1 MSDMDRRSFLTA
13 LARAGLGASA
23 LAPLARWAQGAVAAP
38 RTAPPH
44 PAHAATTI
52 APRTPPADHAEL
64 IVRNDRPEHW
74 ETTVEALG
82 RSWITP
88 NPRFFARSHLSTPSL
103 DPATWRLEVAGKVA
117 TPLSLSLAELK
128 AMPATDA
135 TVTLECAGNG
145 RGLYRLP
152 STSGTQ
158 WERGA
163 VGTAAWRGVKLSDL
177 LERAGVSSEAR
188 HVWFEAAD
196 RAPMPGAPPFLRSI
210 PIEKAKED
218 VVLAWAMNGE
228 PLPTIHGAPL
238 RAMVPGW
245 FGMAS
250 AKWLTRVRLEATP
263 SDNYFM
269 ATGYRYRYPGEDP
282 AAAPPVETLRVKSL
296 ITRPLEGETVTL
308 VGPKRRGGKPRLH
321 VTGFAWAGPAG
332 VRLVE
337 VSVDGGREWRPAGF
351 MGETAPGA
359 WRGWATEIEVPAPAT
374 VTVMARATDN
384 TGDVQPLAARGNAG
398 GYGNNSIHAVK
409 ARVHV

>member
-23 LAPLARWAQGAVAAP
+23 LVPLARWAEGAVAA
-38 RTAPPH
+38 RSA
-44 PAHAATTI
+44 PAHHAPVTI
-52 APRTPPADHAEL
+52 APRPTPADHAEI

-82 RSWITP
+82 RSWNTP
-88 NPRFFARSHLSTPSL
+88 NARFFARSHLSTPSL
-103 DPATWRLEVAGKVA
+103 DAATWRLEVAGKVA
-117 TPLSLSLAELK
+117 TPLGLSLAELQ
-128 AMPATDA
+128 AMPGTEAM
-135 TVTLECAGNG
+135 VTLECAGNG
-145 RGLYRLP
+145 RGLFRLP

-163 VGTAAWRGVKLSDL
+163 VGTATWRGVKLGDVL
-177 LERAGVSSEAR
+177 DRAGVQPEAK

-196 RAPMPGAPPFLRSI
+196 RAPMPGVPPFVRSI
-210 PIEKAKED
+210 PLEKARDD
-218 VVLAWAMNGE
+218 VLLAWAMNGE
-228 PLPTIHGAPL
+228 PLPAIHGAPL
-238 RAMVPGW
+238 RAVVPGW

-250 AKWLTRVRLEATP
+250 AKWLTRVRLEAAP

-282 AAAPPVETLRVKSL
+282 AAAPPVEALRIKSL
-296 ITRPLEGETVTL
+296 ITRPLDGENVTL

-321 VTGFAWAGPAG
+321 VQGFAWAGPAG

-337 VSVDGGREWRPAGF
+337 VSVDGGKEWRPAGF
-351 MGETAPGA
+351 MGATAPGA
-359 WRGWATEIEVPAPAT
+359 WREWATEIEVPAPAT

-384 TGDVQPLAARGNAG
+384 AGETQPPAARPNAG

-409 ARVHV
+409 VRVHA